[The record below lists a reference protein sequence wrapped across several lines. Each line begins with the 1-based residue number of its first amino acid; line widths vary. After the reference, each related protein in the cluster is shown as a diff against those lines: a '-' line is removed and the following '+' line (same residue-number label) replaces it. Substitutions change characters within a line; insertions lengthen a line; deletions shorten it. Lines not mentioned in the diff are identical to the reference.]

1 MESGGVHRRTSSHA
15 DLDRLSSHHRRG
27 AWEHRDR
34 RDLGRGGGG
43 GGYDRSDREVE
54 REREMLRER
63 DRNREPWFR
72 GVEGGGGGGGGVG
85 ERWERVPREGAL
97 RERDRERRRDREGDL
112 DRDRER
118 MPSPAVSLT
127 GVGGRKYPDVPPWSR
142 D

>member
-1 MESGGVHRRTSSHA
+1 MESGGMHRRTSSHA
-15 DLDRLSSHHRRG
+15 DLDRLSHHRRG

-34 RDLGRGGGG
+34 RDPGR
-43 GGYDRSDREVE
+43 GGYDRSEREIE

-63 DRNREPWFR
+63 ERNREPRFR
-72 GVEGGGGGGGGVG
+72 GDDGGGGGGGGGVG

>member
-43 GGYDRSDREVE
+43 GYDRSDREVE

-63 DRNREPWFR
+63 DRNRGEQPRFR
-72 GVEGGGGGGGGVG
+72 GDDGVVG

-97 RERDRERRRDREGDL
+97 RERDRERDRDRDRG